1 MAPCE
6 VQTLVFCRL
15 RAEEEQRRQQEA
27 RERQERAAQEAEEE
41 RVRREEEK
49 ARREEEERR
58 QKEQRWKDMQDQL
71 DREVRVTEMTYDV
84 FYWYEA
90 DAAQC
95 LHSFR

>member
-1 MAPCE
+1 M
-6 VQTLVFCRL
+6 VFCRL

-27 RERQERAAQEAEEE
+27 RERQERAAQQAEEE

-49 ARREEEERR
+49 VRREEEERR

-71 DREVRVTEMTYDV
+71 DREVRVNETTYDV
-84 FYWYEA
+84 FYCYKG

-95 LHSFR
+95 LHSFSSNE